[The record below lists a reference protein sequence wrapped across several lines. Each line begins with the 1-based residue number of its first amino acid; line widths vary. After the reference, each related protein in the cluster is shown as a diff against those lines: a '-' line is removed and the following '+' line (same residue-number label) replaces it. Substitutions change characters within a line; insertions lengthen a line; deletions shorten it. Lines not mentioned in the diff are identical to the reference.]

1 MFFDCTVFVH
11 LICINML
18 LLFSANM
25 WGTRVLES
33 VALGLLLV
41 TAICLVLHVCKVNL
55 RTRNGAIAI
64 MMLAVFAG
72 LLLYF
77 TIRKTCPC
85 NKYHLKPH
93 FYIAKLGF
101 TGVYLF
107 FLFLLQN
114 IDCGY
119 SQSIF

>member
-1 MFFDCTVFVH
+1 
-11 LICINML
+11 
-18 LLFSANM
+18 M

-41 TAICLVLHVCKVNL
+41 TTICLFLYVCKVNL

-64 MMLAVFAG
+64 MMLAAFAG

-77 TIRKTCPC
+77 TIRKTGPC
-85 NKYHLKPH
+85 NEYPLKPH
-93 FYIAKLGF
+93 CYIAKLRY
-101 TGVYLF
+101 TGLYPF

-114 IDCGY
+114 ID
-119 SQSIF
+119 